1 MQTVVVV
8 LLRRVL
14 VSYQQR
20 LETQLKDSKD
30 NLAKES
36 VSQGVP
42 PQ

>member
-36 VSQGVP
+36 VS
-42 PQ
+42 